1 MLPGKMHTDRVVA
14 LRKMPANSRRTVRPS
29 GLLALLFSFILPI
42 SAALSQDLDLTSL
55 SLEELLEIQVALI
68 SRTPEK
74 LGNVPAAVYA
84 LTAEDLRRAGVRSL
98 PDALRL
104 VPGVQV
110 ARVDANKWAITA
122 RGFNNQFANKLLVLI
137 DGRSV
142 YSPLFSGVF
151 WEAQDV
157 LVEDVERIEVIRG
170 PGGTLWGTNAVNG
183 IINVVTRSARDT
195 EGTLAQAGGGFPQTG
210 WAAVRHGRSLGEW
223 GAYRLYLRHSTWP
236 ASIDSSNRHQVDDWR
251 ISRAGGRLDLS
262 LSRRDDLTLQ
272 TDLYTGEVGQTF
284 QLVSSL
290 EPPSEDTFDAE
301 SPIRGASVL
310 ARWQRHT
317 SADADLA
324 VQLYFDRAERRGG
337 PLEGSI
343 QLLDADLQHRRRY
356 RRHELVWGLNYRRS
370 ADSFVGSLPL
380 SFQPP
385 ERTTHLWSAFVHEA
399 IDLRPERLRLSLGT
413 KFEHNSHT
421 GLEVQPGARLWWR
434 PATAHALWLAVT
446 RAVRTPSR
454 SDDDARFIT
463 QIFPPDQLFPG
474 SPPAVVESRGNRR
487 IVSEKLLAYEA
498 GYRVRPAETV
508 NLDLA
513 LFYHIYDDLRSNELG
528 LPEPYGTSFL
538 VPIRADNLTRGR
550 TYGAELAADWQ
561 LLPRWQLRA
570 SYAYLEMD
578 LKLQQKG
585 QDLLSLSQEE
595 ENPHHQI
602 VLRSHAELSSRLQLD
617 LTGRYV
623 GPLPA
628 QAIPSYLALDLH
640 LSWMPVETLEL
651 SLVGRDLFANP
662 HPEFAP
668 QIVATLPT
676 WVEASLLAELT
687 CRF

>member
-1 MLPGKMHTDRVVA
+1 MLPGKMHTDRITTLRQIRANA
-14 LRKMPANSRRTVRPS
+14 LRPVRHS
-29 GLLALLFSFILPI
+29 CLLALLFSFILPT
-42 SAALSQDLDLTSL
+42 STALSQELDLISL
-55 SLEELLEIQVALI
+55 SLEELMEIQVALV
-68 SRTPEK
+68 SRTPER
-74 LGNVPAAVYA
+74 LGDVPAAVYA

-110 ARVDANKWAITA
+110 ARVDANKWAITT

-142 YSPLFSGVF
+142 YSPVFSGVF
-151 WEAQDV
+151 WETQDV

-170 PGGTLWGTNAVNG
+170 PGGTLWGANAVNG

-195 EGTLAQAGGGFPQTG
+195 QGTLVQAGGGFPQTA
-210 WAAVRHGRSLGEW
+210 WAAVRHGRSLGERS
-223 GAYRLYLRHSTWP
+223 AYRFYLRHSTWP
-236 ASIDSSNRHQVDDWR
+236 TSVDSSDRNQADDWR
-251 ISRAGGRLDLS
+251 ILRAGGRLDLS

-272 TDLYTGEVGQTF
+272 TDLYAGKVGQTF

-290 EPPSEDTFDAE
+290 EPPYERAFDVE
-301 SPIRGASVL
+301 SPIRGASL
-310 ARWQRHT
+310 LGRWHRET
-317 SADADLA
+317 GADADLA
-324 VQLYFDRAERRGG
+324 VQLYFDRGERRDG

-343 QLLDADLQHRRRY
+343 QLLDADLQHRRRFP
-356 RRHELVWGLNYRRS
+356 RHERVWGLGYRRS
-370 ADSFVGSLPL
+370 ADSFAGSLAI
-380 SFQPP
+380 SFQPLK
-385 ERTTHLWSAFVHEA
+385 RTTHLWSAFVHEA

-434 PATAHALWLAVT
+434 PATDHALWLAVT

-454 SDDDARFIT
+454 SDDDARIT
-463 QIFPPDQLFPG
+463 VQVLPPDQLFSG
-474 SPPAVVESRGNRR
+474 SPLAVVENRGSRRV
-487 IVSEKLLAYEA
+487 VSEKLLASEA
-498 GYRVRPAETV
+498 GYRVRPAERV

-513 LFYHIYDDLRSNELG
+513 LFYHLYGDLRSSELG
-528 LPEPYGTSFL
+528 LPEPYGTSL
-538 VPIRADNLTRGR
+538 LIPVRADNLTRGR
-550 TYGAELAADWQ
+550 TYGAELAVDWQ
-561 LLPRWQLRA
+561 FLPRWQLRA

-578 LKLQQKG
+578 LELRKGG

-617 LTGRYV
+617 LTGRYASA
-623 GPLPA
+623 LPA
-628 QAIPSYLALDLH
+628 QAIPSYFALDLH
-640 LSWMPVETLEL
+640 LSWMPADLLEL